1 MSNNSLVNLGELSKP
16 ATVLIEKISKAV
28 GTLYEPVHIVKVAEA
43 EAKAAKIRAES
54 EAEAA
59 MIVEK
64 SEIERLALRQRTI
77 YRLITEETQRQKNM
91 EDITAESLPHLNE
104 DANPDAMEDDWVAN
118 FFDKCRIVSDGQM
131 QSLWSRILAG
141 EANTPGIYSK
151 RTVNLVSELDKS
163 EADLFTKLCGFGW
176 VIVKF
181 APLVFDFTA
190 EIYKKHGIDFD
201 TLSHLES
208 IGLVQFGELAV
219 FKRLN
224 VPQQVT
230 VSYYGKILSLE
241 MPKDTDNSLELGRVL
256 LTKIGEEF
264 APICGSKPVDGFYE
278 YVKDQWKEYLPAAE
292 KP

>member
-91 EDITAESLPHLNE
+91 EDITAESLPHLNAN
-104 DANPDAMEDDWVAN
+104 ANPDAMEDDWIAN

-141 EANTPGIYSK
+141 EANTPGALSK
-151 RTVNLVSELDKS
+151 RTVNFVSDFDKS
-163 EADLFTKLCGFGW
+163 DADLFTRLCGFSWTIEGN
-176 VIVKF
+176 
-181 APLVFDFTA
+181 L
-190 EIYKKHGIDFD
+190 Y
-201 TLSHLES
+201 
-208 IGLVQFGELAV
+208 
-219 FKRLN
+219 R
-224 VPQQVT
+224 
-230 VSYYGKILSLE
+230 
-241 MPKDTDNSLELGRVL
+241 
-256 LTKIGEEF
+256 
-264 APICGSKPVDGFYE
+264 
-278 YVKDQWKEYLPAAE
+278 
-292 KP
+292 